1 MSLKYPKVS
10 KKSDGRYYVDLTL
23 KNKRYRLFSGVK
35 ISSSLNPNSYP
46 APLRKPKAKELA
58 KEIYDYLTR
67 NDYSFEPKKSSIQL
81 FDELVAKKLSEP
93 LSKKYK
99 TELRRLSNLIRPD
112 VITHKKVRSAATDK
126 ILLKYSNS
134 TSYNTHRRHLNA
146 ILQHLEDNSF
156 PVRLKAR
163 KQEEVLHKPIVDIAT
178 LFEALRLYKQN
189 LYLCCLLA
197 YGCLL
202 RPHREIRLLTW
213 GDFSEDLSFIHLSGS
228 RVKNKRNRIV
238 PVPSYVRKE
247 LKRREPHLN
256 IFTNKV
262 KPFNE
267 SYFSNVWRR
276 FKRIHP
282 IKEGVTLY
290 SFRHTAAIDVYTRT
304 GSLSK
309 LQKAMGHSNLNV
321 SLTYLRGLDVAE
333 LKEEDMPVLMS
344 KNKII

>member
-10 KKSDGRYYVDLTL
+10 KKSDGRYYVDLTV

-35 ISSSLNPNSYP
+35 IGSSLNPNSYP
-46 APLRKPKAKELA
+46 APLRKSKAKELA
-58 KEIYDYLTR
+58 KEIYDYLIR
-67 NDYSFEPKKSSIQL
+67 NDYSFEHKKSSVQH

-112 VITHKKVRSAATDK
+112 VIIHKKVRSAVTDK

-146 ILQHLEDNSF
+146 LLQHLENNSF
-156 PVRLKAR
+156 PVEKSRLKAR
-163 KQEEVLHKPIVDIAT
+163 KQEETLHKPIQNLEG
-178 LFEALRLYKQN
+178 LFERIKAYNSN

-213 GDFSEDLSFIHLSGS
+213 GDFSEDLSFIRLSGD

-238 PVPSYVRKE
+238 PVPKYVRE
-247 LKRREPHLN
+247 ALQPNSPELN
-256 IFTNKV
+256 IFSGNT
-262 KPFNE
+262 KPFND
-267 SYFSNVWRR
+267 SYFSNLWKR
-276 FKRIHP
+276 FKRNHRIE
-282 IKEGVTLY
+282 KEITLY
-290 SFRHTAAIDVYTRT
+290 SFRHTAAIDIYTRT

-309 LQKAMGHSNLNV
+309 LQKAMGHSNIMV

-333 LKEEDMPVLMS
+333 LKEEDMPML
-344 KNKII
+344 

>member
-35 ISSSLNPNSYP
+35 IGSSLNPNSYP
-46 APLRKPKAKELA
+46 AALRRSKAKELA
-58 KEIYDYLTR
+58 KEVYDYLIR
-67 NDYSFEPKKSSIQL
+67 NDYSFEPKKSSVQL
-81 FDELVAKKLSEP
+81 FDELVAKKLSES
-93 LSKKYK
+93 LSKKYR

-112 VITHKKVRSAATDK
+112 VISHKKVRSAVTDK
-126 ILLKYSNS
+126 ILFQYNNS

-146 ILQHLEDNSF
+146 LLQYLENNSF
-156 PVRLKAR
+156 PVDKSRLKAR
-163 KQEEVLHKPIVDIAT
+163 KQEELLHKPISDIELLLNHIKA
-178 LFEALRLYKQN
+178 FDHN
-189 LYLCCLLA
+189 LYLCCLFA

-213 GDFSEDLSFIHLSGS
+213 GDFSEDVSFIHLSGS

-238 PVPSYVRKE
+238 PVPSYVRQE
-247 LKRREPHLN
+247 LKRSEPHLN
-256 IFTNKV
+256 IFTHKEE
-262 KPFNE
+262 PFNE

-282 IKEGVTLY
+282 VEKGVTLY
-290 SFRHTAAIDVYTRT
+290 SFRHTAAIDIYTRT

-309 LQKAMGHSNLNV
+309 LQKAMGHSNIMV

-333 LKEEDMPVLMS
+333 LKEEDMPVL
-344 KNKII
+344 

>member
-1 MSLKYPKVS
+1 MSLKYPKVC
-10 KKSDGRYYVDLTL
+10 KKLDGRYYVDLTL

-35 ISSSLNPNSYP
+35 IGSSLSPNSYP
-46 APLRKPKAKELA
+46 ASLRKSKAKELA
-58 KEIYDYLTR
+58 KEVYDYLIR
-67 NDYSFEPKKSSIQL
+67 NDYSFEPTKSSVQL

-93 LSKKYK
+93 LSKKYR

-112 VITHKKVRSAATDK
+112 VIIHKKIRSAVTDK
-126 ILLKYSNS
+126 ILLKYNNN
-134 TSYNTHRRHLNA
+134 TSFNTQRRQLNTLL
-146 ILQHLEDNSF
+146 IFLQESSF
-156 PVRLKAR
+156 PVEKSRLKAR
-163 KQEEVLHKPIVDIAT
+163 KQEEILHKPIADINA
-178 LFEALRLYKQN
+178 LFETLRLYNKN

-213 GDFSEDLSFIHLSGS
+213 GDFSEDLSFISLSGS
-228 RVKNKRNRIV
+228 RVKNKKNRIV

-256 IFTNKV
+256 IFTNKER
-262 KPFNE
+262 PFNE

-282 IKEGVTLY
+282 VEEGVTLY
-290 SFRHTAAIDVYTRT
+290 SFRHTAAIDIYTRT

-333 LKEEDMPVLMS
+333 LKEEDMP
-344 KNKII
+344 KITL

>member
-1 MSLKYPKVS
+1 M
-10 KKSDGRYYVDLTL
+10 
-23 KNKRYRLFSGVK
+23 
-35 ISSSLNPNSYP
+35 
-46 APLRKPKAKELA
+46 
-58 KEIYDYLTR
+58 
-67 NDYSFEPKKSSIQL
+67 
-81 FDELVAKKLSEP
+81 LVAKKLSEP
-93 LSKKYK
+93 LSKKYR
-99 TELRRLSNLIRPD
+99 TELKRLSYLIRPD
-112 VITHKKVRSAATDK
+112 VIIHKKVRSAVTDK
-126 ILLKYSNS
+126 ILLKYSNI

-146 ILQHLEDNSF
+146 LLHHLENNSF
-156 PVRLKAR
+156 PVEKSRLKAR
-163 KQEEVLHKPIVDIAT
+163 KQEEALHKPIVDIT
-178 LFEALRLYKQN
+178 SLLVALRLYNQN

-213 GDFSEDLSFIHLSGS
+213 RDFSEDLLFIHLSGS

-256 IFTNKV
+256 IFTNKEE
-262 KPFNE
+262 PYNE

-282 IKEGVTLY
+282 VEEGVTLY
-290 SFRHTAAIDVYTRT
+290 SFRHTAAIDIYTRT

-309 LQKAMGHSNLNV
+309 LQMAMGHSNLNV

-333 LKEEDMPVLMS
+333 LKEDDMPLLIR
-344 KNKII
+344 KPH

>member
-23 KNKRYRLFSGVK
+23 NNKRYRLFSGGK

-46 APLRKPKAKELA
+46 APLRKSKAKELA
-58 KEIYDYLTR
+58 KEVYDYLIR
-67 NDYSFEPKKSSIQL
+67 NDYSFESKKSSIQL

-99 TELRRLSNLIRPD
+99 TELRRLSSLIRPD
-112 VITHKKVRSAATDK
+112 VITHKKIRSVTTDK
-126 ILLKYSNS
+126 VLLRYTNN

-146 ILQHLEDNSF
+146 LLQHLENNSF
-156 PVRLKAR
+156 PIEKSRLKAR
-163 KQEEVLHKPIVDIAT
+163 KQEELLHKPISDVETLLKDIRV
-178 LFEALRLYKQN
+178 FDYN

-213 GDFSEDLSFIHLSGS
+213 EDFSDDLSHIHLSGS

-256 IFTNKV
+256 IFTNK
-262 KPFNE
+262 KEAFNE
-267 SYFSNVWRR
+267 SYFSNLWRL
-276 FKRIHP
+276 FKRTKP
-282 IKEGVTLY
+282 VEEGVTLY
-290 SFRHTAAIDVYTRT
+290 SFRHTAAIDIYTRT

-333 LKEEDMPVLMS
+333 LKEEDMPL
-344 KNKII
+344 I

>member
-35 ISSSLNPNSYP
+35 IGSSLNPNSYP
-46 APLRKPKAKELA
+46 TALRKSKAKELA
-58 KEIYDYLTR
+58 KEVYDYLIR
-67 NDYSFEPKKSSIQL
+67 NDYSFEPKKSGIQL
-81 FDELVAKKLSEP
+81 FDELVAKKLSES

-112 VITHKKVRSAATDK
+112 VITHKKVRSVATDK
-126 ILLKYSNS
+126 ILLRYNNS

-146 ILQHLEDNSF
+146 LLQYLENNSF
-156 PVRLKAR
+156 PVEKSRLKAR
-163 KQEEVLHKPIVDIAT
+163 KQEEVLHKPIADIAT
-178 LFEALRLYKQN
+178 LFESLKLYNRN

-247 LKRREPHLN
+247 LKRRESHLN
-256 IFTNKV
+256 IFTK
-262 KPFNE
+262 KEEPFNE
-267 SYFSNVWRR
+267 SYFSNIWRR

-282 IKEGVTLY
+282 VEEGVTLY
-290 SFRHTAAIDVYTRT
+290 SFRHTAAIDIYTRT
-304 GSLSK
+304 GSLHK
-309 LQKAMGHSNLNV
+309 LQRAMGHSSLNV
-321 SLTYLRGLDVAE
+321 SLTYLRGLEVAE
-333 LKEEDMPVLMS
+333 LKEEDMPMV
-344 KNKII
+344 